1 MAKGKIRVYEL
12 ARELGISSKEA
23 LAKFKDLGIELSTNL
38 STVTEEQAQRLRDAL
53 KAKAEPPKKAPSTK
67 KKPARKRTP
76 AKRKT
81 RVAEKKEKPPV
92 KKEEVKEE
100 PPEKEKPKKPVTEKE
115 PPKVEAK
122 EVEKAR
128 ERKAPP
134 KRKDTAR
141 REASSPFIYRPRP
154 RPKRKKRKRRE
165 EEFLEEQEILPG
177 KVDMEEGVAY
187 LPEAISVKE
196 LAALLQEEVDQVVD
210 VLLRKGVAAEEKAVV
225 PFDLAKLVAGEFGF
239 EVRKEGEEGLEAVS
253 EEEEKAL
260 EPRAPV
266 VTVMGHVDHGK
277 TTLLDYIRK
286 TNVAEREAGGITQHI
301 GAYRV
306 NLPEGEITFIDTPGH
321 HAFTTMRARGA
332 QVTDIVILVVAA
344 DDGVMPQ
351 TVEAINHAK
360 AAGVPIIVAVNK
372 IDKPNANPDRVKQE
386 LAKYGLIPE
395 EWGGETIFV
404 EISAK
409 QGTNVDELLEM
420 IVLQSEM
427 LELKAN
433 PNKPAVGTVLESKL
447 DNKRGP
453 VATLLVKEGT
463 LRQGDALVAGL
474 HWGKVRAMFDHQGK
488 QVKEAGPSVPVEVLG
503 LTGVPMAGEPFMV
516 VENER
521 KARQIS
527 EERKEKAREV
537 HLERPKVSLEE
548 LMRQLAQGETREFRI
563 LLKADVQGSLEA
575 AKESLN
581 KLSTDEVKVS
591 VVHGGVGG
599 VNESDVMLAAASG
612 AVIVGFN
619 VRPDAQ
625 ARKAAE
631 KEGVEIRL
639 YRVIYDLL
647 DDVKKAMEGLLEPE
661 YEEVIL
667 GRAEVRQVF
676 QVPKVGKVAGS
687 YVLEGNISRNAK
699 VRLIRDGVVVYE
711 GDISSL
717 KRFKDDVKEVAA
729 GYECG
734 IGLVDF
740 NDIKEGDIIEAY
752 ELKEIPRTL

>member
-1 MAKGKIRVYEL
+1 MAKAKVRVYEL

-23 LAKFKDLGIELSTNL
+23 LDGFKKLGIELKTNL
-38 STVTEEQAQRLRDAL
+38 STVTSDEAQRLRDAL
-53 KAKAEPPKKAPSTK
+53 KPRARAKKAPPPSK
-67 KKPARKRTP
+67 KEEMPAKKRPPAR
-76 AKRKT
+76 RKT
-81 RVAEKKEKPPV
+81 RAEKKEKEA
-92 KKEEVKEE
+92 KKE
-100 PPEKEKPKKPVTEKE
+100 
-115 PPKVEAK
+115 
-122 EVEKAR
+122 
-128 ERKAPP
+128 APP
-134 KRKDTAR
+134 KREAPPKKEEAPPEGVEAGSEAPVSKEETKEKKEPSRRREEAR
-141 REASSPFIYRPRP
+141 RDVSSPFIYRPRP
-154 RPKRKKRKRRE
+154 RPKRKKRKKRE
-165 EEFLEEQEILPG
+165 EEFLEEQEVLPG
-177 KVDMEEGVAY
+177 RVDLDEGVAY

-196 LAALLQEEVDQVVD
+196 LAALLQEDVDQVVD
-210 VLLRKGVAAEEKAVV
+210 VLLKKGVAADAKTVM
-225 PFDLAKLVAGEFGF
+225 PYDLAKVVAEEFGF
-239 EVRKEGEEGLEAVS
+239 EVRKEGEEALEVS
-253 EEEEKAL
+253 PEEEEAL

-277 TTLLDYIRK
+277 TTLLDYIRR

-306 NLPEGEITFIDTPGH
+306 TLPEGEITFIDTPGH

-332 QVTDIVILVVAA
+332 QVTDIVVLVVAA

-360 AAGVPIIVAVNK
+360 AAGVPIIVAINK
-372 IDKPNANPDRVKQE
+372 IDKPNANPERVKQE

-395 EWGGETIFV
+395 EWGGDTIFV

-420 IVLQSEM
+420 IILQAEM

-433 PNKPAVGTVLESKL
+433 PNKPASGTVLESKL

-503 LTGVPMAGEPFMV
+503 LQGVPMAGEPFMV
-516 VENER
+516 VENEK

-527 EERKEKAREV
+527 EERQEKARDV
-537 HLERPKVSLEE
+537 QLERPKVSLEE
-548 LMRQLAQGETREFRI
+548 LMRQLAEGETREFRI

-575 AKESLN
+575 IKDSLN
-581 KLSTDEVKVS
+581 KLSTEEVKVN
-591 VVHGGVGG
+591 VVHAGVGG
-599 VNESDVMLAAASG
+599 ITESDVMLASASR
-612 AVIVGFN
+612 AVIIGFN
-619 VRPDAQ
+619 VRPDSQ

-631 KEGVEIRL
+631 REGVEIRL

-661 YEEVIL
+661 YEEVVL

-676 QVPKVGKVAGS
+676 QVPKVGKVAGC

-711 GDISSL
+711 GGISSL
-717 KRFKDDVKEVAA
+717 KRFKDDVREVAA

-734 IGLVDF
+734 IGLTDF

-752 ELKEIPRTL
+752 ELKEVPRTL

>member
-1 MAKGKIRVYEL
+1 MAKAKVRVYEL

-23 LAKFKDLGIELSTNL
+23 LDGFKKLGIELKTNL
-38 STVTEEQAQRLRDAL
+38 STVTADEAQRLRDAL
-53 KAKAEPPKKAPSTK
+53 KPKARAKKVPSPSKKEEMPAK
-67 KKPARKRTP
+67 KRPPAR
-76 AKRKT
+76 RKT
-81 RVAEKKEKPPV
+81 RAEKKEKEA
-92 KKEEVKEE
+92 KKE
-100 PPEKEKPKKPVTEKE
+100 
-115 PPKVEAK
+115 
-122 EVEKAR
+122 
-128 ERKAPP
+128 APP
-134 KRKDTAR
+134 KREAPPKKEEAPPEGVEAGLEAPVSKKETKEKKEPSRRREEAR
-141 REASSPFIYRPRP
+141 RDVSSPFIYRPRP
-154 RPKRKKRKRRE
+154 RPKRRKRKKRE
-165 EEFLEEQEILPG
+165 EEFLEEQEVLPG
-177 KVDMEEGVAY
+177 RVDLDEGVAY

-196 LAALLQEEVDQVVD
+196 LAALLQEDVDQVVD
-210 VLLRKGVAAEEKAVV
+210 VLLKKGVAADAKTVM
-225 PFDLAKLVAGEFGF
+225 PYDLAKVVAEEFGF
-239 EVRKEGEEGLEAVS
+239 EVRKEGEEALEVS
-253 EEEEKAL
+253 PEEEEAL

-277 TTLLDYIRK
+277 TTLLDYIRR

-306 NLPEGEITFIDTPGH
+306 TLPEGEITFIDTPGH

-332 QVTDIVILVVAA
+332 QVTDIVVLVVAA

-360 AAGVPIIVAVNK
+360 AAGVPIIVAINK
-372 IDKPNANPDRVKQE
+372 IDKPNANPERVKQE

-395 EWGGETIFV
+395 EWGGDTIFV

-420 IVLQSEM
+420 IILQAEM

-433 PNKPAVGTVLESKL
+433 PNKPASGTVLESKL

-474 HWGKVRAMFDHQGK
+474 HWGKVRAMFDHQGR
-488 QVKEAGPSVPVEVLG
+488 QIKEAGPSVPVEVLG
-503 LTGVPMAGEPFMV
+503 LQGVPMAGEPFMV
-516 VENER
+516 VENEK

-527 EERKEKAREV
+527 EERQEKARDV
-537 HLERPKVSLEE
+537 QLERPKVSLEE
-548 LMRQLAQGETREFRI
+548 LMRQLAEGETREFRI

-575 AKESLN
+575 IKDSLN
-581 KLSTDEVKVS
+581 KLSTEEVKVN
-591 VVHGGVGG
+591 VVHAGVGG
-599 VNESDVMLAAASG
+599 ITESDVMLASASR
-612 AVIVGFN
+612 AVIIGFN
-619 VRPDAQ
+619 VRPDSQ

-631 KEGVEIRL
+631 REGVEIRL

-661 YEEVIL
+661 YEEVVL

-676 QVPKVGKVAGS
+676 QVPKVGKVAGC
-687 YVLEGNISRNAK
+687 YVLEGSISRNAK

-711 GDISSL
+711 GGISSL
-717 KRFKDDVKEVAA
+717 KRFKDDVREVAA

-734 IGLVDF
+734 IGLTDF
-740 NDIKEGDIIEAY
+740 NDIKEGDVIEAY
-752 ELKEIPRTL
+752 ELKEVPRTL

>member
-1 MAKGKIRVYEL
+1 MAKAKVRVYEL

-23 LAKFKDLGIELSTNL
+23 LDGFKKLGIELKTNL
-38 STVTEEQAQRLRDAL
+38 STVTSDEAQRLRDAL
-53 KAKAEPPKKAPSTK
+53 KPRARAKKAPPPSK
-67 KKPARKRTP
+67 KEEMPAKKRPPAR
-76 AKRKT
+76 RKT
-81 RVAEKKEKPPV
+81 RAEKKEKEA
-92 KKEEVKEE
+92 KKE
-100 PPEKEKPKKPVTEKE
+100 
-115 PPKVEAK
+115 
-122 EVEKAR
+122 
-128 ERKAPP
+128 APP
-134 KRKDTAR
+134 KREAPPKKEEAPPEGVEAGSEAPVSKEETKEKKEPSRRREEAR
-141 REASSPFIYRPRP
+141 RDVSSPFIYRPRP
-154 RPKRKKRKRRE
+154 RPKRKKRKKRE
-165 EEFLEEQEILPG
+165 EEFLEEQEVLPG
-177 KVDMEEGVAY
+177 RVDLDEGVAY

-196 LAALLQEEVDQVVD
+196 LAALLQEDVDQVVD
-210 VLLRKGVAAEEKAVV
+210 VLLKKGVAADAKTVM
-225 PFDLAKLVAGEFGF
+225 PYDLAKVVAEEFGF
-239 EVRKEGEEGLEAVS
+239 EVRKEGEEALEVS
-253 EEEEKAL
+253 PEEEEAL

-277 TTLLDYIRK
+277 TTLLDYIRR

-306 NLPEGEITFIDTPGH
+306 TLPEGEITFIDTPGH

-332 QVTDIVILVVAA
+332 QVTDIVVLVVAA

-360 AAGVPIIVAVNK
+360 AAGVPIIVAINK
-372 IDKPNANPDRVKQE
+372 IDKPNANPERVKQE

-395 EWGGETIFV
+395 EWGGDTIFV

-420 IVLQSEM
+420 IILQAEM

-433 PNKPAVGTVLESKL
+433 PNKPASGTVLESKL

-503 LTGVPMAGEPFMV
+503 LQGVPMAGEPFMV
-516 VENER
+516 VENEK

-527 EERKEKAREV
+527 EERQEKARDV
-537 HLERPKVSLEE
+537 QLERPKVSLEE
-548 LMRQLAQGETREFRI
+548 LMRQLAEGETREFRI

-575 AKESLN
+575 IKDSLN
-581 KLSTDEVKVS
+581 KLSTEEVKVN
-591 VVHGGVGG
+591 VVHAGVGG
-599 VNESDVMLAAASG
+599 ITESDVMLASASR
-612 AVIVGFN
+612 AVIIGFN
-619 VRPDAQ
+619 VRPDSQ

-631 KEGVEIRL
+631 REGVEIRL

-661 YEEVIL
+661 YEEVVL

-676 QVPKVGKVAGS
+676 QVPKVGKVAGC
-687 YVLEGNISRNAK
+687 YVLEGSISRNAK

-711 GDISSL
+711 GGISSL
-717 KRFKDDVKEVAA
+717 KRFKDDVREVAA

-734 IGLVDF
+734 IGLTDF

-752 ELKEIPRTL
+752 ELKEVPRTL